1 MKTAVETIVLL
12 SMLGALYFNWTDFPK
27 PLHLTV
33 SGPLIKIG
41 VEK

>member
-1 MKTAVETIVLL
+1 MKTTVETIVLL

-27 PLHLTV
+27 PTYRVV
-33 SGPLIKIG
+33 SGPLIKLG